1 MLPTNRFRKNPL
13 LYRLFW
19 AVVTVGFL
27 SVGGAAAA
35 GSIHVR
41 HDHDP
46 WGGCEGELT
55 VDDSG
60 IQYHSEE
67 KPEHDRDWTWLDIQ
81 AVDRRSPDRFMI
93 LTYKAQKW
101 LLGRDR
107 PWDFNVLDPDSAGL
121 SDDLFRI
128 IMTRLERPVVNREAR
143 PIDVLY
149 EVPVK
154 HLHTF
159 GGCEGTL
166 RFGKD
171 WIVYATDHA
180 EDQRS
185 WRRNVEIANLWST
198 GRYDLEIEVYEKEG
212 EDLLRTRS
220 FRFELKRPL
229 DEDFYEQLKREML
242 PSR

>member
-1 MLPTNRFRKNPL
+1 LIVL
-13 LYRLFW
+13 
-19 AVVTVGFL
+19 AAGFL
-27 SVGGAAAA
+27 TA
-35 GSIHVR
+35 GSPLFAGSLRVR

-46 WGGCEGELT
+46 WGGCGGELT
-55 VDDSG
+55 VSESG
-60 IQYHSEE
+60 IQYLSEE
-67 KPEHDRDWTWLDIQ
+67 EPKHDQNWTWLDIQ
-81 AVDRRSPDRFMI
+81 TVDRRSPDQFTI
-93 LTYKAQKW
+93 LTYEDQKW

-107 PWDFNVLDPDSAGL
+107 PWDFTVLDSNSQGL

-128 IMTRLERPVVNREAR
+128 IMTHLERPVLNREAR
-143 PIDVLY
+143 PVDALY

-159 GGCEGTL
+159 GGCEGVL

-171 WIVYATDHA
+171 WIVYTTDHA

-185 WRRNVEIANLWST
+185 WRRGVEIANVWST

-212 EDLLRTRS
+212 EDLLRTRI

-229 DEDFYEQLKREML
+229 DEEFFTQLRRDML
-242 PSR
+242 PRR